1 MAKPEPFRFYECT
14 ALVKMTGRRAC
25 DTIELLEI
33 LEQVSPESIFHHM
46 HQYFLKPHVRP
57 PQYPNDLAEW
67 VADALEEKSLAER
80 LANLNP
86 FEFSRIEDVRRELI
100 RTVTEFL
107 KENPSP
113 RPVLPGKEFFFNE
126 GVTMVIPTG
135 LKASNLKEFLKV
147 LRLVD
152 SSSIYFHFYEA
163 RLRIGKA
170 KDDFSRYF
178 DECLEECSGL
188 AQRISSLDPYMYSTE
203 VLRDKIAEMVEAQLE
218 LE

>member
-1 MAKPEPFRFYECT
+1 MTKPEPFKFYECT
-14 ALVKMTGRRAC
+14 ALVRMTGRRAS
-25 DTIELLEI
+25 DAIELLEI

-46 HQYFLKPHVRP
+46 HQYFLKPHVVSP
-57 PQYPNDLAEW
+57 EYPNDLAEW

-86 FEFSRIEDVRRELI
+86 FEFTNIEGVRGELVRVI
-100 RTVTEFL
+100 QEFL
-107 KENPSP
+107 KEYPPP

-126 GVTMVIPTG
+126 GVTLVTPTG
-135 LKASNLKEFLKV
+135 LEASSLKEFLKV
-147 LRLVD
+147 IKLVD

-163 RLRIGKA
+163 RLRVGKE

-178 DECLEECSGL
+178 DECLDECSGL

-203 VLRDKIAEMVEAQLE
+203 VLREKIADMVESQLE
-218 LE
+218 L